1 MLPRVKI
8 NYLNG
13 QLGTVPESEDGLF
26 AIVYAEDGGNWPA
39 TINADQEYII
49 RSLQDYR
56 SQTDD
61 GDSDLAKVVK
71 QFYQEAS
78 DGTELVLY
86 RPAYLDDNLI
96 LSELPDKV
104 KSLQS
109 QMGGRLRGVFVFRG
123 QTEDKEGIEALVA
136 AAQACADGCSNTLF
150 APIFVCVQLGVA
162 EEIAKVERD
171 CPNVVAISG
180 AEIDGTPIMGLFAGR
195 LASIPVHRN
204 AGRVKDGPLKYEG
217 TLCLESEPIASVFM
231 VEDYHDARCIVPR
244 QYVGLSGYY
253 YTDDPTFVK
262 ETDDY
267 AHLTARRTVDKAY
280 RIAYRTLV
288 QFMLDEI
295 EVNEDGTMQNG
306 VLKSWQQ
313 AVENAINREM
323 TAKGELSAT
332 DGEGCV
338 CFIDPKQNVLAT
350 SRIELTLKVR
360 PYGYARFI
368 DVNLGFQVTA

>member
-26 AIVYAEDGGNWPA
+26 GLVFVGFDVPEGMNDLETYSIRSVADLEALGFTAEGYAEIHQQVEEFYSEAEVGTKLVVIFSVEDSVA
-39 TINADQEYII
+39 TLIDNSAD
-49 RSLQDYR
+49 
-56 SQTDD
+56 
-61 GDSDLAKVVK
+61 
-71 QFYQEAS
+71 
-78 DGTELVLY
+78 VL
-86 RPAYLDDNLI
+86 L
-96 LSELPDKV
+96 K
-104 KSLQS
+104 
-109 QMGGRLRGVFVFRG
+109 
-123 QTEDKEGIEALVA
+123 LVA
-136 AAQACADGCSNTLF
+136 ALDLRGLFFLGTDDKGDYPETVSAAQKVAETSTDSYYS
-150 APIFVCVQLGVA
+150 PIFICIASEGTTSYSDTGNNHVCLLCGGQRENGA
-162 EEIAKVERD
+162 
-171 CPNVVAISG
+171 SG
-180 AEIDGTPIMGLFAGR
+180 IGLMAGR

-204 AGRVKDGPLKYEG
+204 IGRVKDGALKAETMWLKG
-217 TLCLESEPIASVFM
+217 SPVQPGLSD
-231 VEDYHDARCIVPR
+231 VEDLHDKCQISPR

-253 YTDDPTFVK
+253 FADDCMACDP
-262 ETDDY
+262 TDDY

>member
-26 AIVYAEDGGNWPA
+26 GLVFVGFGHPEGVNEHDTYC
-39 TINADQEYII
+39 I
-49 RSLQDYR
+49 RSVADLETLGFTAGEHAEVHRQVEDFYR
-56 SQTDD
+56 
-61 GDSDLAKVVK
+61 
-71 QFYQEAS
+71 EAEV
-78 DGTELVLY
+78 GTKLVLVFGDHETM
-86 RPAYLDDNLI
+86 LDMMTDSPHVL
-96 LSELPDKV
+96 LDVVSSEN
-104 KSLQS
+104 
-109 QMGGRLRGVFVFRG
+109 LRGLFIIDSNRSDA
-123 QTEDKEGIEALVA
+123 TESVVA
-136 AAQACADGCSNTLF
+136 AAQGIADNSTDVNF
-150 APIFVCVQLGVA
+150 SPIFICLAVGA
-162 EEIAKVERD
+162 EEDFADKAYNRVCLLAGSNNE
-171 CPNVVAISG
+171 
-180 AEIDGTPIMGLFAGR
+180 DGYPCTGIMAGR

-204 AGRVKDGPLKYEG
+204 IGRVKDGPLKADTMHYEG
-217 TLCLESEPIASVFM
+217 GPIYPGLSVIA
-231 VEDYHDARCIVPR
+231 DRHDECYITPR

-253 YTDDPTFVK
+253 FADDCMACDP
-262 ETDDY
+262 TDDY

-338 CFIDPKQNVLAT
+338 CYIDPKQNVLAT

>member
-13 QLGTVPESEDGLF
+13 QLGTIPESEDGLF
-26 AIVYAEDGGNWPA
+26 VLASKVEGNEKFPIETLHSVRTMDDVEALGLEDGDTLYN
-39 TINADQEYII
+39 T
-49 RSLQDYR
+49 
-56 SQTDD
+56 
-61 GDSDLAKVVK
+61 AKY
-71 QFYQEAS
+71 FYQEAGEGVEVFLYNLPGTPGDSVIDEGSINSIIRES
-78 DGTELVLY
+78 DGRCRGIFFVDPFGEFDKD
-86 RPAYLDDNLI
+86 RI
-96 LSELPDKV
+96 LETVDYAQLGADEAALNRFAP
-104 KSLQS
+104 
-109 QMGGRLRGVFVFRG
+109 VFVAFNASFGKHELLLGTKKLNRV
-123 QTEDKEGIEALVA
+123 AL
-136 AAQACADGCSNTLF
+136 F
-150 APIFVCVQLGVA
+150 
-162 EEIAKVERD
+162 
-171 CPNVVAISG
+171 
-180 AEIDGTPIMGLFAGR
+180 DGTKDGDPTLSLIGLLAGR

-204 AGRVKDGPLKYEG
+204 VGRVKDGAIKYSGEVYVG
-217 TLCLESEPIASVFM
+217 DESVNVANVGR
-231 VEDYHDARCIVPR
+231 YHDGGFITPR
-244 QYVGLSGYY
+244 TYVGLSGYY
-253 YTDDPTFVK
+253 FADDCMACDP
-262 ETDDY
+262 TDDY

-280 RIAYRTLV
+280 RIAYQSLV

-313 AVENAINREM
+313 AVENAINRQM

-338 CFIDPKQNVLAT
+338 CFIDPTQNVLAT